1 MKLKQHIAVLAAFLQ
16 MTVLLPQMPVQA
28 LAQEQTTETTAFAE
42 SMTETTTFTQE
53 SETTYF
59 TETETTETTT
69 DPTEPET
76 TDSTEWTDPTET
88 LESTETTESTDIT
101 ETTETTET
109 TEETLDPTGPEQ
121 LTQDFVARLYSVMLG
136 RNPDPNGLSDWTQKL
151 LQGEQ
156 TAAEVIWGFV
166 FSQEYLNKNTSNE
179 DYISMLYRT
188 LLNREPDEAGLASW
202 CEKAKMF
209 SRTYLLR
216 GFVQSA
222 EFSQLCESYKVI
234 RGDVRLTENRDRH
247 EGMTGYISN
256 LYQQSLGRDPDSAGL
271 NNWTGKVLDNEKTL
285 SEVILDFLGSV
296 EFMEKNAADAD
307 YVASL
312 YPCILGRQAD
322 SAGLANWVSQME
334 CGKTRFAIYL
344 GMVKSIEFQELCAK
358 YGIADYVTDLGSIG
372 SAVQVN
378 QTCLVYQQPTTSAR
392 NWGYVYAN
400 QILTVTGISGEW
412 LKVSFMDQAGY
423 IRRDKVT
430 KYDSSNIKLLPVVNI
445 PQCSTIGGASLP
457 TGCEVTSL
465 SVLMNYLGFEDASKN
480 YLAENYMPC
489 GLIGSTDPNYAFI
502 GIPTS
507 SHSYGAYAGVMVQT
521 AQNYFDA
528 KAVTDYS
535 INNLTG
541 ASMEEL
547 YAQIDAG
554 HPVLVWYTMNCTARR
569 TYGATWSLLKG
580 SQWTAPGSGVYSFT
594 WKSSEHCSVLVG
606 YNKVKNTVILA
617 DVWAN
622 SGAPTGALTEYSV
635 SAFQSAYNWLGSQA
649 LTITKTPAET
659 E

>member
-1 MKLKQHIAVLAAFLQ
+1 MNRKQKLAVLAAAAQLSA
-16 MTVLLPQMPVQA
+16 LLPQMPVQTF
-28 LAQEQTTETTAFAE
+28 AQESTYIELSQETDIWTDLLTLEAEPQDTTVWTDVTETTEFTEFTETTAASADPTELETME
-42 SMTETTTFTQE
+42 STADMTET
-53 SETTYF
+53 
-59 TETETTETTT
+59 
-69 DPTEPET
+69 
-76 TDSTEWTDPTET
+76 
-88 LESTETTESTDIT
+88 TDIT
-101 ETTETTET
+101 ETTSEII
-109 TEETLDPTGPEQ
+109 DPTSPEQ
-121 LTQDFVARLYSVMLG
+121 LTEDFVTRLYSVMLG
-136 RNPDPNGLSDWTQKL
+136 RNPDPTGLSNWTQKL
-151 LQGEQ
+151 LNGEQ
-156 TAAEVIWGFV
+156 TAAEVIRGFV

-188 LLNREPDEAGLASW
+188 LLNRKPDEAGHASW
-202 CEKAKMF
+202 CEKARMF

-222 EFSQLCESYKVI
+222 EFSQLCEGYKVI
-234 RGDVRLTENRDRH
+234 RGDVALTENRDRH
-247 EGMTGYISN
+247 AGMTGYISN

-271 NNWTGKVLDNEKTL
+271 NNWTGKVLDGEKTL
-285 SEVILDFLGSV
+285 SEVILDFLGST
-296 EFMEKNAADAD
+296 EFMQKNASDAD
-307 YVASL
+307 YVAAL

-344 GMVKSIEFQELCAK
+344 GMVKSIEFQELCEK
-358 YGIADYVTDLGSIG
+358 YGIADYVADLSSIG
-372 SAVQVN
+372 SAVQVK
-378 QTCLVYQQPTTSAR
+378 QTCLVYQQPSTTAR
-392 NWGYVYAN
+392 NWGYVYGN

-412 LKVSFMDQAGY
+412 FKVSFMDQAGY
-423 IRRDKVT
+423 IHRDKVT
-430 KYDSSNIKLLPVVNI
+430 KYDSSGIKVLPVVNI
-445 PQCSTIGGASLP
+445 PQCSAIGGASLP

-480 YLAENYMPC
+480 NLAENFMPC

-528 KAVTDYS
+528 NAVTEYS

-541 ASMEEL
+541 ASMDEL
-547 YAQIDAG
+547 YAQIDSG
-554 HPVLVWYTMNCTARR
+554 NPVLVWYTMNCTSKR

-580 SQWTAPGSGVYSFT
+580 SQWTAPGSGIYSFT
-594 WKSSEHCSVLVG
+594 WKNSEHCSVLVG
-606 YNKVKNTVILA
+606 YNKTKNTVILA

-622 SGAPTGALTEYSV
+622 SGAATGALTEYSV

-649 LTITKTPAET
+649 LTITEAE
-659 E
+659 